1 MTYARGA
8 QKRRAFKHLAKNRVS
23 LVHTFLLLEK
33 SNSVHNTIALPP
45 VSPCSSYISLFILF
59 AVSHGRRGVH
69 FHQYRDLPP
78 LCCPLVLPKM
88 TLPALPKLSTA
99 LLAKKKQVLDSM
111 PEETVKGIAETS
123 AALAKVYTPKP
134 LAKGDVAPD
143 FTLNNASGEPVTLS
157 HLLRTH
163 SAVVLTWYRGGWCPY
178 CNVALESL
186 IAANE
191 HIEALGAKLVA
202 LTPETPDESM
212 SVIERAHIPF
222 HVLSDDGLFVAHK
235 YGIAFTVT
243 DEIKALY
250 RTFGV
255 DLDHMNG
262 NDGNRKARLPL
273 PAAFVL
279 DKHAKVTFVYAN
291 LDYTTRA
298 EPTDIVDAIKR
309 ITE

>member
-1 MTYARGA
+1 
-8 QKRRAFKHLAKNRVS
+8 
-23 LVHTFLLLEK
+23 
-33 SNSVHNTIALPP
+33 
-45 VSPCSSYISLFILF
+45 
-59 AVSHGRRGVH
+59 
-69 FHQYRDLPP
+69 
-78 LCCPLVLPKM
+78 M

-99 LLAKKKQVLDSM
+99 LLAKKKQVLDNM
-111 PEETVKGIAETS
+111 PEETVKGLEETS
-123 AALAKVYTPKP
+123 AGLAKVYTPNP
-134 LAKGDVAPD
+134 LAKGDIAPD
-143 FTLNNASGEPVTLS
+143 FTLKNASGEPIKLS
-157 HLLRTH
+157 DLLRDH

-202 LTPETPDESM
+202 LTPETPDESL
-212 SVIERAHIPF
+212 SVIEKTHIPF
-222 HVLSDDGLFVAHK
+222 HVLSDDGLFVAEK

-243 DEIKALY
+243 EEIKALY

-273 PAAFVL
+273 PASLVL
-279 DKHAKVTFVYAN
+279 DKEGKVEFVYAN

-298 EPTDIVDAIKR
+298 EPSDIIDAIKS
-309 ITE
+309 IVE